1 MHAIRR
7 QECLV
12 IQTVLTP
19 KELKAYKAFDS
30 GVTEKFDSIVNKLS
44 RRKVG
49 ATYMV
54 SKLTYENPKGESV
67 VELRAYFDWKPL
79 RRKEKMEV

>member
-1 MHAIRR
+1 MHAIRK

-12 IQTVLTP
+12 IQTSLTP
-19 KELKAYKAFDS
+19 KELEAFKAYDPRLR
-30 GVTEKFDSIVNKLS
+30 EKFDTIVSKLS

-49 ATYMV
+49 ANYIV
-54 SKLTYENPKGESV
+54 PELTYENPKGESV

-79 RRKEKMEV
+79 KRKEKIEL